1 MVAGTDVLSE
11 SGLHQQFR
19 VQGHAATLG
28 RRSELSI
35 LSGTVRQRAGRRPA
49 LAPPLRLN
57 SRRRTGRRRCS
68 VGHLTPSTF
77 SLLLRELVPATLRTN
92 VAAATLV
99 RVLDPPTRQRHH
111 VAVGRAHLHC
121 GSGGTQGGQRRIIA
135 LCLACLSS
143 SSFSIK
149 GLIP

>member
-1 MVAGTDVLSE
+1 MWRFLRGCISVCGNWMAGHTV
-11 SGLHQQFR
+11 G
-19 VQGHAATLG
+19 GG
-28 RRSELSI
+28 RSEGSPAA
-35 LSGTVRQRAGRRPA
+35 QRSLA
-49 LAPPLRLN
+49 LYSSQEPLRLN

-77 SLLLRELVPATLRTN
+77 LLLLRELVAATLRTN
-92 VAAATLV
+92 VAAARLV

-121 GSGGTQGGQRRIIA
+121 GSGATQGGQRRIIA